1 MRSLGIM
8 RRPSSAVLFGAL
20 VLTLAACSIQAQQVQ
35 DQKSTKK
42 LRPFVP
48 PPTPA
53 TLPDCPK
60 TPHWTFSD
68 LDAQADIVLGKEK
81 RVLALLREV
90 STWFEVNPKHPTALD
105 SSRELRRFMGE
116 FSDEDGKLLYMAR
129 QVDRLRAE
137 SNDTTRSLSEKA
149 TVMEGVADKLK
160 KTTDNSNQI
169 VSGLR
174 QLEAMGFEVH
184 GNGWNE
190 PRWTVTRTL
199 DADKGCYIEIGS
211 MR

>member
-1 MRSLGIM
+1 
-8 RRPSSAVLFGAL
+8 
-20 VLTLAACSIQAQQVQ
+20 
-35 DQKSTKK
+35 
-42 LRPFVP
+42 
-48 PPTPA
+48 
-53 TLPDCPK
+53 
-60 TPHWTFSD
+60 
-68 LDAQADIVLGKEK
+68 
-81 RVLALLREV
+81 
-90 STWFEVNPKHPTALD
+90 
-105 SSRELRRFMGE
+105 MGE